1 MTEVKALPKD
11 VLFIGDSMIKRVQV
25 YCHPQRVWKFCYP
38 GATAESLHKHVMTED
53 LPGEA
58 HIGCV
63 VINAGTNDLSR
74 SRGRYRGADEVFE
87 TIKFLILRMGALYPQ
102 AKIVFVGILPRLDWD
117 NDRVLQM
124 NTRVKEFTN
133 SLKPRYDVFNFA
145 GSFQKTVYPGRR
157 KVVITDYYRNLKED
171 TVHLSD
177 AGTQVQQDVFNRF
190 FVSIDQ
196 TLDNEKIDG
205 SLLMWQ
211 SEWERFNY
219 WNLKT
224 PLVRK
229 SAYMEGKKLT
239 NFTPKQYDEIVDDE
253 NRQKNREVAGPL
265 NREEAMQPARRYHY

>member
-1 MTEVKALPKD
+1 MKFLPKD

-38 GATAESLHKHVMTED
+38 GATAELLHNHIMTEN

-74 SRGRYRGADEVFE
+74 SRGRYRGEDEVFE

-102 AKIVFVGILPRLDWD
+102 AKVVFVGILPRLDCD
-117 NDRVLQM
+117 NNRVQLM
-124 NTRVKEFTN
+124 NSRIKELTN
-133 SLKPRYDVFNFA
+133 SLTNRYDVFNYSGAFL
-145 GSFQKTVYPGRR
+145 KTIYPGRKR
-157 KVVITDYYRNLKED
+157 MVISEYYRDLKED

-177 AGTQVQQDVFNRF
+177 AGTQVQQDAFNRF
-190 FVSIDQ
+190 FVSIEQSMD
-196 TLDNEKIDG
+196 DRKINPR
-205 SLLMWQ
+205 LLMWQ

-224 PLVRK
+224 SLIKR
-229 SAYMEGKKLT
+229 SAYMEGKKIT
-239 NFTPKQYDEIVDDE
+239 NFTSKQYDEIIEDE
-253 NRQKNREVAGPL
+253 EKQRPRDIVGPL
-265 NREEAMQPARRYHY
+265 SREDSNLPVQRYHY